1 MDWRAPNGKLLRLQL
16 GDITKIPVDAI
27 VNPANS
33 ALAGGGGVDGAIHKA
48 GGPSIMRELRGIREK
63 IGTLPPGHSVITIAG
78 KLPAKYIIHTVGP
91 IYRGGNHGEAEL
103 LASCYFKSLQ
113 LADDQALKSISF
125 PSISTGAFGYPLEE
139 AAPIAI
145 AEIQRQLIA
154 GCTIEQVLMVLFDRV
169 TLAAYAAA
177 LTNSAGSGSASPSSP
192 E

>member
-1 MDWRAPNGKLLRLQL
+1 
-16 GDITKIPVDAI
+16 
-27 VNPANS
+27 
-33 ALAGGGGVDGAIHKA
+33 
-48 GGPSIMRELRGIREK
+48 MRELRGIREK

-91 IYRGGNHGEAEL
+91 IYRAGNHGEAEL